1 MKKLYRVTAQGVE
14 NLRNELDVLVA
25 NRGAVADRIKTA
37 REFGDL
43 SENAEYSAARQEQE
57 KSESRI
63 AEIENILE
71 NHEVIAEPKKGD
83 SIQIG
88 NTVELKNAD
97 GIRSFTIVGSV
108 EANPTEGK
116 ISDESPIG
124 MALLGKKLGEDVEI
138 ATPAKSATFKIAK
151 IA

>member
-1 MKKLYRVTAQGVE
+1 MKKLYRVTAQGVDD
-14 NLRNELDVLVA
+14 LRNELEELVA
-25 NRGAVADRIKTA
+25 NRGAVAERIKTA

-71 NHEVIAEPKKGD
+71 NHEIIAEPKKGD

-88 NTVELKNAD
+88 NTVELKNTD
-97 GIRSFTIVGSV
+97 GTRTFTIVGSV

-138 ATPAKSATFKIAK
+138 VTPAKSATFKIAK